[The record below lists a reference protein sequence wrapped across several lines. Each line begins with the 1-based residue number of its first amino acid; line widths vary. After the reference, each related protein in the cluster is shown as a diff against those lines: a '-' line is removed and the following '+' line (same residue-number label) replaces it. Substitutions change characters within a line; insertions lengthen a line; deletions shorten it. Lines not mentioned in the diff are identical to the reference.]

1 MKDQFY
7 QDEPYFKDPDGLN
20 QIFDDLQEQ
29 NLSYINKIQEVEQ
42 QLEVVEYRRI
52 KLSKR
57 LELEKSKQE
66 QS

>member
-1 MKDQFY
+1 MKDGFY

-66 QS
+66 